1 MILRKLLVRVEE
13 FEEIFFSFHPKIPS
27 VPGSI
32 RRQQPAVPE
41 NPGQASGTRVLVNVG
56 PLVPAP
62 EKQLFVIFSHFDQGT
77 VYISTDF
84 G

>member
-13 FEEIFFSFHPKIPS
+13 FEEIFFSFPPKIPS

-41 NPGQASGTRVLVNVG
+41 NPERASGTRVLVNVG
-56 PLVPAP
+56 PLVPVP
-62 EKQLFVIFSHFDQGT
+62 EKQ
-77 VYISTDF
+77 
-84 G
+84 